1 MKCTHCGAY
10 IPDGE
15 LRCMEC
21 GAEVQMVPDYNPLE
35 DVLAKQVKGSIDGT
49 TEPLN
54 DIYDESYRGRN
65 PGRVRER
72 NTGDMRRN
80 NTGRMRRT
88 DPEMDRR
95 MAEERRRQMIARK
108 RRRAQVRRRKILLTF
123 FFLILLALVGSF
135 AFYQNSYGGTVNK
148 GNRALASGNL
158 TEAQDYF
165 QRAISKN
172 AHRADAY
179 TGLAGVYQAQDD
191 IEGAEAVFTTVLE
204 TQGNNVELYRAA
216 IEFYI
221 ATKQME
227 KISVLMDNCDSDTV
241 LAQLSEYISDP
252 PEFSLEEGTYDDV
265 QQVSLTSSGEAIYYT
280 TDGSDPSTLS
290 TRYTDA
296 ILLSEGTTQVK
307 AISVNEQGVP
317 SLPESYSYTIELP
330 IADSPAV
337 TPSTGQY
344 DTDTQIVIQ
353 VPEGYTAYY
362 TVDGSDPSSAS
373 IQYTGPISMPEGQ
386 TIFSAVLIDES
397 GRMTQITKRNYVL
410 EY

>member
-1 MKCTHCGAY
+1 M
-10 IPDGE
+10 
-15 LRCMEC
+15 
-21 GAEVQMVPDYNPLE
+21 
-35 DVLAKQVKGSIDGT
+35 
-49 TEPLN
+49 
-54 DIYDESYRGRN
+54 
-65 PGRVRER
+65 
-72 NTGDMRRN
+72 
-80 NTGRMRRT
+80 
-88 DPEMDRR
+88 
-95 MAEERRRQMIARK
+95 
-108 RRRAQVRRRKILLTF
+108 
-123 FFLILLALVGSF
+123 
-135 AFYQNSYGGTVNK
+135 
-148 GNRALASGNL
+148 
-158 TEAQDYF
+158 
-165 QRAISKN
+165 
-172 AHRADAY
+172 
-179 TGLAGVYQAQDD
+179 YQAQDD

-221 ATKQME
+221 ATEQME

-280 TDGSDPSTLS
+280 TDGSDPSTSS